1 MEKPPSDLVKKRLQ
15 RRPPSQFSQDQGR
28 GYNLRSRKKNK
39 HEDNNLLDLDRIST
53 LPNEVLVSI
62 LSLLPLKE
70 AQATSV
76 LSRRW
81 QHVWRHVLASTTT
94 LDFDAEKTLCSLA
107 DLREGAR
114 ELEIRKYVDWV
125 NSVMEQHQG
134 PTVEQFRVCFDLDP
148 RFSSSIDKWIQFAMK
163 KGVQMLE
170 LDLLSYGVFPR
181 KFFPCYTFPHELLG
195 IQKDSTV
202 KHLCSD
208 IPSPNPCACIGLKSL
223 TVLNF
228 KSVDV
233 DGDVLE
239 YFLSNCPVLERLLV
253 DDSPNLR
260 NLSVVGPSISL
271 KYLVIQ
277 QCSSF
282 KSIEICD
289 ANLVS
294 FTHVGCEINMLLRNV
309 PLLVE
314 VCDYSYKSIQDAFT
328 QLSCCISKLEILKL
342 NGLLFQERNCVF
354 PILENL
360 KHLEL
365 KFQAND
371 AFILLQL
378 ASFIKA
384 SPYLHKLV
392 LELYP
397 LCERREMRF
406 KKPSKCSHRYLKVV
420 EIVGYDGRA
429 SDFEI
434 VKFLIQNAVEL
445 GKIVID
451 PTDPIEP
458 HYCFPM
464 HRIKKTVEEVVREEK
479 ARNLAR
485 QQLIEEVPSTI
496 EFVCL

>member
-1 MEKPPSDLVKKRLQ
+1 MKKRV
-15 RRPPSQFSQDQGR
+15 RRPTSQFSQEQG
-28 GYNLRSRKKNK
+28 GYNLRDRKKNK
-39 HEDNNLLDLDRIST
+39 HECNKILGLDRISS

-62 LSLLPLKE
+62 LSLLSLKE

-81 QHVWRHVLASTTT
+81 QHLWRHVLASTRT
-94 LDFDAEKTLCSLA
+94 LDFDAEKTLCRLSN
-107 DLREGAR
+107 LRAGAR
-114 ELEIRKYVDWV
+114 DLLICRYVDWV
-125 NSVMEQHQG
+125 NNVVEHHRG
-134 PTVEQFRVCFDLDP
+134 PMVETFRICFDLDP
-148 RFSSSIDKWIQFAMK
+148 KFSSSLDKWIQFAME

-181 KFFPCYTFPHELLG
+181 KFFPCYIFPHELLG
-195 IQKDSTV
+195 IKKESTL

-208 IPSPNPCACIGLKSL
+208 IPSLHRCACIGFKSL

-233 DGDVLE
+233 EEEVLE

-260 NLSVVGPSISL
+260 NLRVVGPSVSL
-271 KYLVIQ
+271 KYLVIE

-282 KSIEICD
+282 ISIEICD
-289 ANLVS
+289 TNLVS
-294 FTHVGCEINMLLRNV
+294 FTYVGCEINMLLRNL
-309 PLLVE
+309 PHLVE
-314 VCDYSYKSIQDAFT
+314 VCDFSYKSIGDAFT
-328 QLSCCISKLEILKL
+328 QLSCCLSQLEILKL
-342 NGLLFQERNCVF
+342 NGLLFQERNHVF
-354 PILENL
+354 PVLANL
-360 KHLEL
+360 KQLEL

-371 AFILLQL
+371 CFILLQL

-384 SPYLHKLV
+384 SPYLHRLV

-397 LCERREMRF
+397 LCERRETRF
-406 KKPSKCSHRYLKVV
+406 KKASKCSHEYLRVV
-420 EIVGYDGRA
+420 EIGGYDGRA

-434 VKFLIQNAVEL
+434 VKYLIENAVQLE
-445 GKIVID
+445 KIVID
-451 PTDPIEP
+451 PADPIEP
-458 HYCFPM
+458 HYCFPK
-464 HRIKKTVEEVVREEK
+464 HRIKKTIEEVEREEN

-485 QQLIEEVPSTI
+485 QQLIEKVPSTV